1 MKILI
6 TSDWNTEAIN
16 GVVTSI
22 NNLMY
27 GLRARGHEVKL
38 LALSSD
44 HQTRITEDGW
54 EVASLPADF
63 VYPDARLRVGL
74 MNKIYDK
81 VIEWGPDIVHSQC
94 EFSTF
99 LMAHHIAHECDIP
112 VVHTYHTVYEDYT
125 HYIGFKPI
133 KTIRN
138 MSHIP
143 SIGMHKKVAT
153 KAVAEFSKTIS
164 RFCQAMIA
172 PTEKVKD
179 LLLGYNSKCP
189 VFVVP
194 SGITLEN
201 FRQELSE
208 EERKQLRDKFNI
220 KDDEI
225 VALFLGRVAKEKNIN
240 EVMKYISSRNENV
253 KLLVV
258 GDGPELDNLK
268 KLADKME
275 ISDRVTFAGMADPS
289 EVWKYYQLGDFFT
302 SASTSETQ
310 GLTYIEALSSGLP
323 LLCRKDPC
331 LDDVVL
337 EGENGCLFTDEN
349 EFYSGMDRVLE
360 IIGEEGYDRT
370 AIGRSAEKFSR
381 ESFATSLESIYLDT
395 VRKYTEEKEKINR
408 AENLKL
414 LIAKVNEYLPV
425 DIFGRFITTEEN
437 AADVESEEEDKR

>member
-44 HQTRITEDGW
+44 HQSRTTEDGW

-63 VYPDARLRVGL
+63 VYPDARVRVGP
-74 MNKIYDK
+74 MYKIYDK

-112 VVHTYHTVYEDYT
+112 IVHTYHTVYEDYT
-125 HYIGFKPI
+125 HYIGFKHI
-133 KTIRN
+133 K
-138 MSHIP
+138 
-143 SIGMHKKVAT
+143 SIKYMPGRKLNKKIAT

-172 PTEKVKD
+172 PTEKVSD
-179 LLLGYNSKCP
+179 LLLSYNSKCP

-194 SGITLEN
+194 SGITLEQ
-201 FRQELSE
+201 FRQTLPD
-208 EERKQLRDKFNI
+208 EERQEFKNRFNI
-220 KDDEI
+220 HDDEI

-240 EVMKYISSRNENV
+240 EVMKYISSKEE
-253 KLLVV
+253 KIKFLIV
-258 GDGPELDNLK
+258 GDGPDLDNLK
-268 KLADKME
+268 KFASKNDLNDKV
-275 ISDRVTFAGMADPS
+275 SFAGMADPT
-289 EVWKYYQLGDFFT
+289 EVWKYYQFGDFFT

-323 LLCRKDPC
+323 LLCRQDPC
-331 LDDVVL
+331 LDDVVD
-337 EGENGCLFTDEN
+337 EGKNGCLFTNED
-349 EFYSGMDRVLE
+349 EFYSGMDKILSIIRSDDYDRKS
-360 IIGEEGYDRT
+360 IGET
-370 AIGRSAEKFSR
+370 AEKFSR
-381 ESFATSLESIYLDT
+381 EHFAAALESIYLDT
-395 VRKYTEEKEKINR
+395 IHNYFEEREKINR
-408 AENLKL
+408 AESMKL
-414 LIAKVNEYLPV
+414 LISKINEYLPG
-425 DIFGRFITTEEN
+425 DIFGRLL
-437 AADVESEEEDKR
+437 ASDEEEDADNNNSEGDL

>member
-6 TSDWNTEAIN
+6 TSDWNTDAIN

-44 HQTRITEDGW
+44 RQTRITEDGW

-74 MNKIYDK
+74 MNKVYDK

-112 VVHTYHTVYEDYT
+112 IVHTYHTVYEDYT
-125 HYIGFKPI
+125 HYIGLKPL
-133 KTIRN
+133 KN
-138 MSHIP
+138 LKNLKHVP
-143 SIGMHKKVAT
+143 SLGVHKKVAT

-172 PTEKVKD
+172 PTDKVKE
-179 LLLGYNSKCP
+179 LLLGYDSKCP

-201 FRQELSE
+201 FRQKLE
-208 EERKQLRDKFNI
+208 EDERKTLRDRFNI
-220 KDDEI
+220 KDDDI

-240 EVMKYISSRNENV
+240 EVMKYVSSRDEKV

-268 KLADKME
+268 KLADKMDINDK
-275 ISDRVTFAGMADPS
+275 ISFAGMADPS

-323 LLCRKDPC
+323 LLCRQDPC
-331 LDDVVL
+331 LDDVVI
-337 EGENGCLFTDEN
+337 EGENGCLFTNED

-360 IIGEEGYDRT
+360 IIKTEGYDRKE
-370 AIGRSAEKFSR
+370 IGQTAEKFSR
-381 ESFATSLESIYLDT
+381 ESFASSLESIYLGTIDN
-395 VRKYTEEKEKINR
+395 YKEDKDRINR
-408 AENLKL
+408 AESLKL
-414 LIAKVNEYLPV
+414 LISKVNEYLPI
-425 DIFGRFITTEEN
+425 DIVGRFIT
-437 AADVESEEEDKR
+437 SEDDSEIEEDK

>member
-6 TSDWNTEAIN
+6 TSDWNTDAIN

-44 HQTRITEDGW
+44 HQTRTTEDGW
-54 EVASLPADF
+54 EVASLPANF
-63 VYPDARLRVGL
+63 VYPDARVRVGL
-74 MNKIYDK
+74 MTKVYDK

-112 VVHTYHTVYEDYT
+112 IVHTYHTVYEDYT
-125 HYIGFKPI
+125 HYLGLKPI

-143 SIGMHKKVAT
+143 SIGVHKKVAT

-172 PTEKVKD
+172 PTEKVKE
-179 LLLGYNSKCP
+179 LLLGYDSKCP

-201 FRQELSE
+201 FRQVLSE
-208 EERKQLRDKFNI
+208 DDRKSLRKKYDI

-240 EVMKYISSRNENV
+240 EVMKYISSRDEKV

-258 GDGPELDNLK
+258 GDGPELENLK

-275 ISDRVTFAGMADPS
+275 INDKVSFAGMADPT

-331 LDDVVL
+331 LDDVVS
-337 EGENGCLFTDEN
+337 EGENGCLFTDED

-360 IIGEEGYDRT
+360 IINTEGYDRNV
-370 AIGRSAEKFSR
+370 IGQTAEKFSR
-381 ESFATSLESIYLDT
+381 ESFANSLEKIYLGTIHNYKED
-395 VRKYTEEKEKINR
+395 KEKINR

-414 LIAKVNEYLPV
+414 LIAKVNEYLPL
-425 DIFGRFITTEEN
+425 DILGRFNISEDDIDSEEN
-437 AADVESEEEDKR
+437 NNLGE